1 MTKKIAIITAG
12 GSGTRMGGAMPK
24 QFLLLKDKPI
34 LWYTINAFF
43 DAFDDISIILVLPSD
58 FIRQGEILVSEMGKE
73 DSVTIIEWGA
83 TRFHSVKNGVNLLN
97 KDSIVFVH
105 DGVRC
110 LIAPALIRA
119 CYEQTVLMGSAI
131 PAVSAID
138 SIRILDDHS
147 NHTAINRS
155 RIKII
160 QTPQTFKGELLI
172 KSFNMPYQ
180 EIFTDEATVV
190 EYSGEKIY
198 LIEGDYDN
206 LKITRP
212 VDLILAE
219 SILQKRKIY

>member
-73 DSVTIIEWGA
+73 DSVTIIEGGA

-110 LIAPALIRA
+110 LITPALIRA

-172 KSFNMPYQ
+172 KSFNMPHQ

>member
-12 GSGTRMGGAMPK
+12 GSGTRMGVAMPK

-43 DAFDDISIILVLPSD
+43 EAFDDISIILVLPSD

-73 DSVTIIEWGA
+73 DSVTIIEGGH
-83 TRFHSVKNGVNLLN
+83 TRFHSVKNGVDLLS

-110 LIAPALIRA
+110 LITPALIRA

-147 NHTAINRS
+147 NHTSINRS
-155 RIKII
+155 RVKII

-190 EYSGEKIY
+190 EYTGEKIY

-219 SILQKRKIY
+219 SILQKRKIS

>member
-12 GSGTRMGGAMPK
+12 GSGTRMGGAIPK

-58 FIRQGEILVSEMGKE
+58 FIRQGEMLVSEMGKK
-73 DSVTIIEWGA
+73 DSITIIEGGA

-110 LIAPALIRA
+110 LITPALIRA

-147 NHTAINRS
+147 NHTSINRS
-155 RIKII
+155 RVKII

-172 KSFNMPYQ
+172 KSFNMPYE

-212 VDLILAE
+212 VDLLLAE
-219 SILQKRKIY
+219 SILQKRKIS